1 MDVLQAIFTRRSIR
15 KYTGAPISEDNMQT
29 LLKAGFS
36 APSAHNMQPWHF
48 VVVKSPATLAYIA
61 EAHPYAK
68 MLPQAG
74 CCIIVCGDDEVQ
86 KSKGLLVEDCSAAI
100 QNILL
105 AAHGIGLGAVWSG
118 LYPSP
123 ELTKLIATTIKLP
136 DNIEPIG
143 MVVVGHKAEDKEPAD
158 RFDQAKIHYDQW

>member
-15 KYTGAPISEDNMQT
+15 KFTGAAISEENMQT

-36 APSAHNMQPWHF
+36 GPSAHNMQPWHF
-48 VVVKSPATLAYIA
+48 VVVKNPATLEYIA

-74 CCIIVCGDDEVQ
+74 CCIIVCGDDQVQ
-86 KSKGLLVEDCSAAI
+86 KVKGLLVEDCSAAI

-105 AAHGIGLGAVWSG
+105 AAHGIGLGAVWCG

-123 ELTKLIATTIKLP
+123 DFKNVIADAIKLP
-136 DNIEPIG
+136 DYIEPIG
-143 MVVVGHKAEDKEPAD
+143 MVVVGHKVEDKEPAD
-158 RFDQAKIHYDQW
+158 RFDKAKIHHDQW